1 MKLMVVD
8 DEPVVLSTMQRL
20 LRRRGY
26 KNCVLCSSGQEA
38 LERLEVDS
46 VNVVLLDLLMPE
58 VDGLTVL
65 EQAKPRHPRTEFI
78 VITAVEDVE
87 QAVKALRLGAYDY
100 LIKPVDQQRLLLT
113 IERAYERLSMRAG
126 LEGVAVSDVP
136 EAFAGVLTVNSRMKE
151 QLAYATALAR
161 GGRPVLITGESGTG
175 KELVARGIHAA
186 GPRAEGP
193 FVAVNVSAVPDNL
206 FESQFFGHQ
215 KGAFTGANAD
225 HEGYFQQAH
234 GGTLFLDEVGELPM
248 HLQPKLLR
256 VLEERTVPPIGGRK
270 ELSVDVCVISA
281 TNCDLDKA
289 CAAGRFRLDLLYRL
303 RGGHIILP
311 PLRARDGDI
320 AILARHFLEKACD
333 DMDRP
338 SLELS
343 PGALAWLEACD
354 FPGNVREL
362 SNLMHNAALRNP
374 EADGNVVKVES
385 LLPESH
391 CTSQGASEN
400 PAAHRLCSL
409 RENEARHVAYVLH
422 AVQGDRHEAAR
433 ILGISVRQVQRKIA
447 ALQEDDRLGTLFD
460 DI

>member
-8 DEPVVLSTMQRL
+8 DEPVVLSTMKRL

-26 KNCVLCSSGQEA
+26 DDCVLCSSGREA
-38 LERLEVDS
+38 LEQLDAAP
-46 VNVVLLDLLMPE
+46 VNIVLLDLLMAE
-58 VDGLTVL
+58 IDGLAVL
-65 EQAKPRHPRTEFI
+65 KQAKPRHPRTEFI
-78 VITAVEDVE
+78 IITALEDVE

-136 EAFAGVLTVNSRMKE
+136 EAFAGVFTVNSRMKE

-161 GGRPVLITGESGTG
+161 GGRPVLISGESGTG

-186 GPRAEGP
+186 GRRPAGP
-193 FVAVNVSAVPDNL
+193 FVAVNVAAVPDNL

-215 KGAFTGANAD
+215 KGAFTGANSD
-225 HEGYFQQAH
+225 HEGFFQQAH
-234 GGTLFLDEVGELPM
+234 GGTLFLDEVGELPL

-270 ELSVDVCVISA
+270 EIPVDVCVISA

-289 CAAGRFRLDLLYRL
+289 CAEGRFRLDLLYRL

-311 PLRARDGDI
+311 PLRVREGDI
-320 AILARHFLEKACD
+320 ALLARHFLEKACQD
-333 DMDRP
+333 LDCP

-343 PGALAWLEACD
+343 PAAVAWLEAYD

-362 SNLMHNAALRNP
+362 ANLMHNVALRSL
-374 EADGNVVKVES
+374 EAESNVVTVEA
-385 LLPESH
+385 LFP
-391 CTSQGASEN
+391 GATADRDASPDN
-400 PAAHRLCSL
+400 HSTNRLYSL
-409 RENEARHVAYVLH
+409 RENEARHVAYILRTVH
-422 AVQGDRHEAAR
+422 GDRHETAR
-433 ILGISVRQVQRKIA
+433 ILGISLRQVQRKIA
-447 ALQEDDRLGTLFD
+447 ALQEDEQLRALLG

>member
-1 MKLMVVD
+1 MVVD
-8 DEPVVLSTMQRL
+8 DEPVVLSTMKRL

-26 KNCVLCSSGQEA
+26 DDCVLCSSGREA
-38 LERLEVDS
+38 LEQLEVSS
-46 VNVVLLDLLMPE
+46 VNIVLLDLLMPE
-58 VDGLTVL
+58 IDGLAVL
-65 EQAKPRHPRTEFI
+65 KQAKPRHPRTEFI
-78 VITAVEDVE
+78 IISALEDVE
-87 QAVKALRLGAYDY
+87 QAVTALHLGAYDY

-136 EAFAGVLTVNSRMKE
+136 EVFSGVLTVNSRMKE

-161 GGRPVLITGESGTG
+161 GGRSVLISGESGTG

-186 GPRAEGP
+186 GRRPEGP
-193 FVAVNVSAVPDNL
+193 FVAVNVAAVPENL

-215 KGAFTGANAD
+215 KGSFTGAYVD
-225 HEGYFQQAH
+225 HDGFFQQAH
-234 GGTLFLDEVGELPM
+234 RGTLFLDEVGELPL

-270 ELSVDVCVISA
+270 EIVVDVCVISA

-289 CAAGRFRLDLLYRL
+289 CAEGRFRLDLLYRL

-311 PLRARDGDI
+311 PLRVRDGDI
-320 AILARHFLEKACD
+320 ALLARHFLEKACQ

-343 PGALAWLEACD
+343 TEALAWLEAYE
-354 FPGNVREL
+354 FPGNIREL
-362 SNLMHNAALRNP
+362 VNLMHNVTVRSL
-374 EADGNVVKVES
+374 EARSNVVTVEALILGRS
-385 LLPESH
+385 GVAV
-391 CTSQGASEN
+391 GASDN
-400 PAAHRLCSL
+400 YAPSRLCSL
-409 RENEARHVAYVLH
+409 RENEARHVAYILQ
-422 AVQGDRHEAAR
+422 AVHGDRHETAR
-433 ILGISVRQVQRKIA
+433 ILGISLRQVQRKIV
-447 ALQEDDRLGTLFD
+447 ALQEDPRLRVFLG